1 MSRRHALLLALLC
14 AAWTSPALGQLSG
27 TLDMGAGTYRP
38 EHSIPGGIA
47 SIVPSLRYTSGPFE
61 VNALGVYSDA
71 PAGRWNFQGG
81 TEAFARAPAFGVLL
95 LEASGK
101 AEWTRHYRVRGTT
114 TFSGGARA
122 YLATGSR
129 GRVWVGGMLGQ
140 ASSLGTRRPLRR
152 TEIGGAAMVGAV
164 HLAFTLAN
172 TTVDRSYM
180 LGPVDPREDPLGE
193 SGSDTLPSYPDPTG
207 PAPAGHT
214 RVDRLGLTDA
224 VLSGRWRYRSLD
236 FDASFGRRFSRF
248 VPATTIWGLSASRD
262 LMPGLALVAAAGRA
276 GSDPVTSVPG
286 ARYVAVGLRLKA
298 GAPAPVSLPARPP
311 ADAPA
316 PFRIGPAVAA
326 GREIVVRA
334 PDAETVELAGD
345 FTDWKP
351 VALRR
356 WGPDSWRTLLSVA
369 PGLHRLAIRIDGGE
383 WRAPPGTRPVESEFG
398 GQVAE
403 VAVE

>member
-1 MSRRHALLLALLC
+1 MSRRRALLLALLC
-14 AAWTSPALGQLSG
+14 SAWASPVLGQLSG

-38 EHSIPGGIA
+38 DRSIPGGIA
-47 SIVPSLRYTSGPFE
+47 SIVPSLRYLSGPFE

-81 TEAFARAPAFGVLL
+81 TEAFARTAAFGFLL

-101 AEWTRHYRVRGTT
+101 AEWTSHYRVRGTT
-114 TFSGGARA
+114 TFSGGVRA
-122 YLATGSR
+122 YLATGPR
-129 GRVWVGGMLGQ
+129 ARAWVGRTFGRATALG
-140 ASSLGTRRPLRR
+140 ARRPLRR
-152 TEIGGAAMVGAV
+152 TEIGGSAALGRV

-180 LGPVDPREDPLGE
+180 LGPVDPREPAV
-193 SGSDTLPSYPDPTG
+193 DTMASHPEPG
-207 PAPAGHT
+207 AQHQ
-214 RVDRLGLTDA
+214 VDRLALTDA
-224 VLSGRWRYRSLD
+224 VLSGRWRFRSFD
-236 FDASFGRRFSRF
+236 FDASLGRRFSRSTRET
-248 VPATTIWGLSASRD
+248 AIWGLSVSRD
-262 LMPGLALVAAAGRA
+262 LAPTLALVGAAGRA

-286 ARYVAVGLRLKA
+286 ARYFAVGLRLKV
-298 GAPAPVSLPARPP
+298 GAPAPLSLPARP
-311 ADAPA
+311 ASDASA

-326 GREIVVRA
+326 EREIVVQA

-351 VALRR
+351 VSLRR
-356 WGPDSWRTLLSVA
+356 WGPDSWRTLLPVS

-403 VAVE
+403 VVVE